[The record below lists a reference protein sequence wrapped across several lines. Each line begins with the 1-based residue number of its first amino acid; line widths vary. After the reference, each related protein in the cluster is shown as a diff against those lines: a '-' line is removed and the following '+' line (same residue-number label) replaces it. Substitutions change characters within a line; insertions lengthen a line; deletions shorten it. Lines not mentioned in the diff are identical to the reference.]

1 MTLEKRVNEEDTGF
15 YIPLGTELQMLV
27 REHELEEYGIEVN
40 DIFEVIKY
48 LLLEEAKQ
56 GKTEYTLSKD
66 EGNKLGIGCL
76 FESTIIRR
84 VVLDDMRFNKVTVYR
99 KRNDTLGVYALEFNW
114 ED

>member
-1 MTLEKRVNEEDTGF
+1 MTLEKHLHEEGKGF
-15 YIPLGTELQMLV
+15 YITLGDELQMLV
-27 REHELEEYGIEVN
+27 REHEFEEYGVEVR

-56 GKTEYTLSKD
+56 GKTQYTLSKD

-84 VVLDDMRFNKVTVYR
+84 AVLDDMRFNKVTVYR